1 MVLSNCQIW
10 RVVVSCLYFD
20 HFVKILN
27 KYCSGE
33 RTVVHPPY
41 FPSSFFSPEWKNAY
55 FLTEIHYL
63 DVTIIRNPK
72 SKTSSCFEVSILR
85 FLFCYFFNL
94 TYKTFF
100 LSKVPQPL
108 ARKMLPSSSRIFCCH
123 CKNYLFREH
132 EIVKR
137 QQKHA
142 EKSIAKREL
151 LPLTEL
157 TFFYSVVISRPRP
170 SSYTLEQQLD
180 KTFSSLLTRRYF
192 PAQPFLWPPAIN

>member
-1 MVLSNCQIW
+1 MS
-10 RVVVSCLYFD
+10 
-20 HFVKILN
+20 
-27 KYCSGE
+27 
-33 RTVVHPPY
+33 
-41 FPSSFFSPEWKNAY
+41 PSSG
-55 FLTEIHYL
+55 T
-63 DVTIIRNPK
+63 RNQKPAAVLK
-72 SKTSSCFEVSILR
+72 F
-85 FLFCYFFNL
+85 YFFNL
-94 TYKTFF
+94 TYKNLFSFKSPPT
-100 LSKVPQPL
+100 P
-108 ARKMLPSSSRIFCCH
+108 REENMLPSSSRIFCCH